1 MRRKRMSNMDVLA
14 EIAKKAE
21 ALLGIDRIIVMMD
34 LHFCMEKQPL
44 DLKKLMDFE
53 PADFAHDIFGINKH
67 LNHETF
73 ELEDCFLP
81 RSAV

>member
-1 MRRKRMSNMDVLA
+1 MNDIDLA
-14 EIAKKAE
+14 EKIAKKAE
-21 ALLGIDRIIVMMD
+21 ALLGVDRLVVMMD
-34 LHFCMEKQPL
+34 LHFCNEKQAL
-44 DLKKLMDFE
+44 DLQKLLDFA

>member
-1 MRRKRMSNMDVLA
+1 MNDIDLA
-14 EIAKKAE
+14 EKIAKKAE

-34 LHFCMEKQPL
+34 LQFCMEKQPL
-44 DLKKLMDFE
+44 DLKKLMSFE

-67 LNHETF
+67 LNHETY

-81 RSAV
+81 RCAI